1 MNEKYRAH
9 QHRTNYS
16 VAMVLRCPPN
26 IINVYIVTCSMIMY
40 TMSSST
46 MTVQHKSELRESDYS
61 KQSGKSHP
69 IADFFNAISDD
80 KSLTIFNTVALNA
93 GKTGILISTLG
104 ITRKQFYSKME
115 RFTKLGLLVR
125 REGSYY
131 LTSLGKIMYQL
142 QGIFG
147 LALNNY
153 WKLRAI
159 DSLQVPGGLPE
170 FEVNKLIDSLLE
182 NEVLKNLILSK
193 VN

>member
-1 MNEKYRAH
+1 
-9 QHRTNYS
+9 
-16 VAMVLRCPPN
+16 MVLRCPPN
-26 IINVYIVTCSMIMY
+26 IANVYIFTCSIIKY
-40 TMSSST
+40 TMSST
-46 MTVQHKSELRESDYS
+46 MTVQQNSLREA
-61 KQSGKSHP
+61 KQTGKSLL

-115 RFTKLGLLVR
+115 RFMKLGLLVR
-125 REGSYY
+125 RDGCYY

-159 DSLQVPGGLPE
+159 DSLQTPGGLPE
-170 FEVNKLIDSLLE
+170 FEVNKLIESLLE
-182 NEVLKNLILSK
+182 SQVLKDLILSK

>member
-1 MNEKYRAH
+1 MCLINNNVLESWMLQIKDA
-9 QHRTNYS
+9 
-16 VAMVLRCPPN
+16 VEVLRCPPN
-26 IINVYIVTCSMIMY
+26 IINLYIVMCSIVMY

-46 MTVQHKSELRESDYS
+46 MTIQHKSELTNSDYS
-61 KQSGKSHP
+61 KQSGKSLL

-80 KSLTIFNTVALNA
+80 KSMTIFNTAALNA

-115 RFTKLGLLVR
+115 RFIKLGLLVR
-125 REGSYY
+125 REGNYY

-153 WKLRAI
+153 WKSQGHRFFAN
-159 DSLQVPGGLPE
+159 SSRPP
-170 FEVNKLIDSLLE
+170 
-182 NEVLKNLILSK
+182 
-193 VN
+193 

>member
-1 MNEKYRAH
+1 
-9 QHRTNYS
+9 
-16 VAMVLRCPPN
+16 MVLRCPPN

-46 MTVQHKSELRESDYS
+46 MTVQHKSEIRQSDYP
-61 KQSGKSHP
+61 KQPGKSLP
-69 IADFFNAISDD
+69 ITDFFNAISDD

-93 GKTGILISTLG
+93 GKTGILISTIG

-115 RFTKLGLLVR
+115 RFMKLGLLVR
-125 REGSYY
+125 REGNYY

-159 DSLQVPGGLPE
+159 DSLQTPGGLPE

-182 NEVLKNLILSK
+182 NQVLKNLIVAK